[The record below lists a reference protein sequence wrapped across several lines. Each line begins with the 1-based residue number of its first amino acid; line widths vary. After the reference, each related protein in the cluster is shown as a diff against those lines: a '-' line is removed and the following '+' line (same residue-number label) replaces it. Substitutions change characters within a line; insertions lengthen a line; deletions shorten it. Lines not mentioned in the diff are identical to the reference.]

1 VGLVEN
7 GWGIVVAVRI
17 FIPYSPHLAH
27 YLGLCC
33 IRPQRNLVVSTELW
47 RLKHLLTLIDG
58 LIRKVLTRQQQHLF
72 VETADH
78 WNLRLLLLIGLFLI
92 LGRSSC
98 RGWILLFSRGFMGLD
113 HLWRWVFV

>member
-1 VGLVEN
+1 M
-7 GWGIVVAVRI
+7 VAVRI

-72 VETADH
+72 VEAADH

-92 LGRSSC
+92 LNRSS
-98 RGWILLFSRGFMGLD
+98 
-113 HLWRWVFV
+113 